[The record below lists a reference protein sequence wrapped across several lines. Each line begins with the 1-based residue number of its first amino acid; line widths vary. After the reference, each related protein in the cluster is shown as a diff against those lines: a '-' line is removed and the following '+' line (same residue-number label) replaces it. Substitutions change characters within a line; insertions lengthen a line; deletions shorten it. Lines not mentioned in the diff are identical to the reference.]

1 VGEVKT
7 IAVIGAGTLGR
18 EIAQAAAAGGYRTIV
33 EDLVPGALRHAEQ
46 QARLSFARAVESGA
60 LSGGEAARALGR
72 LEYADR
78 PEEAAREADFVIEA
92 VPDDLESK
100 LEIFT
105 LLDKVCR
112 PGTILVSNTVG
123 FSISEI
129 AAITYRPA
137 HVLAMRFPLPMA
149 EGRLIQV
156 VRGRATDEAT
166 VAQAVEVGGRMG
178 KQVRVFRDALADSP
192 LPGAS

>member
-1 VGEVKT
+1 VAEIKT
-7 IAVIGAGTLGR
+7 IAVIGAGPLGR
-18 EIAQAAAAGGYRTIV
+18 EIAQAAASGGYRTIV
-33 EDLVPGALRHAEQ
+33 EDLVPGALRRAEQ
-46 QARLSFARAVESGA
+46 QARISFARAVESGT
-60 LSGGEAARALGR
+60 LSAGDAARALAR
-72 LEYADR
+72 IEYADH

-105 LLDKVCR
+105 LLDKLCR

-137 HVLAMRFPLPMA
+137 HVLAMRFPMPMA

-166 VAQAVEVGGRMG
+166 VAQAVAVGARMG
-178 KQVRVFRDALADSP
+178 KQVRVFRDALAESS
-192 LPGAS
+192 LPEAS